1 MISLVENQSAVIKE
15 ASHLTAST
23 SHLIPPHGGEL
34 IDLIAQPD
42 RIAELKSQSK
52 EWPSWDLTG
61 RQLCDL
67 ELLLSGGFSPLRGFM
82 TRADYEGVCQNMRL
96 KSGLIWPMPITLDVS
111 EAFAK
116 TLKPG
121 SSKIALRDPEGVML
135 AVLSVEDVWQPDR
148 AAEAKAVFN
157 STSAAHPG
165 ADYAMNKSNPWYV
178 GGTLEGLQ
186 MPSHY
191 DFRALRLTPA
201 ELRAE
206 FARLGWRRLVAF
218 QTRNPMHRAHVE
230 LTFRA
235 AKQVEANLLLHPSVG
250 MTKPGDVDYFTRVR
264 CYQLLLSK
272 FPAGSVKLSMLPLA
286 MRMGGPR
293 EAIWHALIRKNHGV
307 THFIVGRDHA
317 GPGSDPET
325 KKPFYGPYDAQEV
338 FKKHEADIGVTMVP
352 FSMMV
357 YLEAEDRYIPDD
369 EVKKEDKVLNISGTE
384 LRDRLNEGRDIPA
397 RFTYPEV
404 VQELRRSFP
413 TRAKQVLTIFFTGLS
428 GSGKSTIANVLL
440 TKFLEV
446 GGRPV
451 TILDGDLVRKN
462 LSSELGFSKEH
473 RDINIRRIGYV
484 ASEITKNGGI
494 AICAP
499 IAPYDA
505 TRKHVRG
512 MIEPNGGFI
521 LVHIATTVEVCEQR
535 DRKGLYAKARAG
547 ILKEF
552 TGISDPYE
560 VPADAE
566 VTINTGDLSPEEAA
580 QEIILHLEREGFI
593 GTAAESI

>member
-1 MISLVENQSAVIKE
+1 M
-15 ASHLTAST
+15 TAAT

-34 IDLIAQPD
+34 VQLIAQPE
-42 RIAELKSQSK
+42 RSAELKAHSK

-67 ELLLSGGFSPLRGFM
+67 ELLVTGGFSPLRGFM
-82 TRADYEGVCQNMRL
+82 TRADYEGVCHNMRL
-96 KSGLIWPMPITLDVS
+96 ANGTLWPMPVTFDVT
-111 EAFAK
+111 EEFAK
-116 TLKPG
+116 KLTPG
-121 SSKIALRDPEGVML
+121 TSKVALRDPEGVML
-135 AVLSVEDVWQPDR
+135 AVLHVEEVWQPDR
-148 AAEAKAVFN
+148 KAEAQSVFAN
-157 STSAAHPG
+157 TSAAHPG
-165 ADYAMNKSNPWYV
+165 ADYAINKSNPWYV
-178 GGTLEGLQ
+178 GGKIEANQ
-186 MPSHY
+186 IPSHY
-191 DFRALRLTPA
+191 DFRNLRLTPA
-201 ELRAE
+201 EVRAE
-206 FARLGWRRLVAF
+206 FARVGWRRVVAF

-230 LTFRA
+230 LAFRA
-235 AKQVEANLLLHPSVG
+235 AKQVEANLLIHPVVG
-250 MTKPGDVDYFTRVR
+250 MTKPGDVDYYTRVR
-264 CYQLLLSK
+264 CYQLLLAK
-272 FPAGSVKLSMLPLA
+272 FPQSTAKLSLLPLA

-317 GPGSDPET
+317 GPGNDT
-325 KKPFYGPYDAQEV
+325 DGKPFYGPYEAQEV

-352 FSMMV
+352 FNMMV
-357 YLEAEDRYIPDD
+357 YLEDQDKYVPDD
-369 EVKKEDKVLNISGTE
+369 EVKKGDRVLNISGTE
-384 LRDRLNEGRDIPA
+384 LRQRLNEGREIPA
-397 RFTYPEV
+397 WFTYPEV
-404 VQELRRSFP
+404 VAELRRSFP
-413 TRAKQVLTIFFTGLS
+413 PRHKQGVTIFFTGLS

-440 TKFLEV
+440 TKFLET

-451 TILDGDLVRKN
+451 TLLDGDLVRKH

-505 TRKHVRG
+505 TRKHVRHL
-512 MIEPNGGFI
+512 IEPYGGFI
-521 LVHIATTVEVCEQR
+521 LVHIATSVDVCEQR

-566 VTINTGDLSPEEAA
+566 VTINTGELSAEEAA

-593 GTAAESI
+593 GTTSESV

>member
-1 MISLVENQSAVIKE
+1 M
-15 ASHLTAST
+15 TAST

-34 IDLIAQPD
+34 VNLIVTPE
-42 RIAELKSQSK
+42 RSAELKAHSR
-52 EWPSWDLTG
+52 EWPSWDLTA
-61 RQLCDL
+61 RQSCDL

-82 TRADYEGVCQNMRL
+82 NRADYDGVCQNMRL
-96 KSGLIWPMPITLDVS
+96 KSGVLWPMPITLDVT

-121 SSKIALRDPEGVML
+121 TSKIALRDAEGVML

-148 AAEAKAVFN
+148 TAEAKAVFN

-186 MPSHY
+186 LPSHY

-201 ELRAE
+201 ELRTE

-230 LTFRA
+230 LAFRA
-235 AKQVEANLLLHPSVG
+235 AKQVEANLLIHPVVG

-272 FPAGSVKLSMLPLA
+272 FPQGTAKLSLLPLA

-293 EAIWHALIRKNHGV
+293 EAIWHGLIRKNHGV

-317 GPGSDPET
+317 GPGKDT
-325 KKPFYGPYDAQEV
+325 DGKPFYGPYEAQEL

-352 FSMMV
+352 FNMMV
-357 YLEAEDRYIPDD
+357 YLEDQDQYVPDN
-369 EVKKEDKVLNISGTE
+369 EVPNGSRVLNLSGTD
-384 LRDRLNEGRDIPA
+384 LRDRLNQGRDIPSW
-397 RFTYPEV
+397 FTYPEV

-413 TRAKQVLTIFFTGLS
+413 PRHKQGVTIFFTGLS

-440 TKFLEV
+440 TKFLET

-451 TILDGDLVRKN
+451 TILDGDLVRKH

-505 TRKHVRG
+505 TRKAVRG
-512 MIEPNGGFI
+512 MIEPVGGFI
-521 LVHIATTVEVCEQR
+521 LVHIATTVETCEQR

-560 VPADAE
+560 EPKDAD
-566 VTINTGDLSPEEAA
+566 VVINTADLSPEEAA
-580 QEIILHLEREGFI
+580 QQIILHMEREGFI
-593 GTAAESI
+593 GVNGHSA

>member
-1 MISLVENQSAVIKE
+1 
-15 ASHLTAST
+15 LTAST

-34 IDLIAQPD
+34 VDLIATPERSAQ
-42 RIAELKSQSK
+42 LKAQSR
-52 EWPSWDLTG
+52 EFPSWDLTA
-61 RQLCDL
+61 RQVCDL

-82 TRADYEGVCQNMRL
+82 TRPDYDGVCQNMRL
-96 KSGLIWPMPITLDVS
+96 KSGVLWPMPITLDVA

-116 TLKPG
+116 GLKPG
-121 SSKIALRDPEGVML
+121 SSKVALRDPEGVML
-135 AVLSVEDVWQPDR
+135 AVLSVEDVWLPDR

-165 ADYAMNKSNPWYV
+165 ADYAMNKSNPWYL

-186 MPSHY
+186 LPAHY
-191 DFRALRLTPA
+191 DFRTLRFTPA

-230 LTFRA
+230 LAFRA
-235 AKQVEANLLLHPSVG
+235 AKQVEANLLIHPVVG

-272 FPAGSVKLSMLPLA
+272 FPPGTAKLSLLPLA

-293 EAIWHALIRKNHGV
+293 EAIWHGLIRKNHGV

-317 GPGSDPET
+317 GPGKDLDG
-325 KKPFYGPYDAQEV
+325 KPFYGPYEAQEA

-352 FSMMV
+352 FNMMV
-357 YLEAEDRYIPDD
+357 YLEDQDQYVPDN
-369 EVKKEDKVLNISGTE
+369 EVPNGSRVLNISGTE
-384 LRDRLNEGRDIPA
+384 LRDRLNQGRDIPSW
-397 RFTYPEV
+397 FTYPEV

-413 TRAKQVLTIFFTGLS
+413 PRHKQGVTIFFTGLS

-440 TKFLEV
+440 TKFLET

-451 TILDGDLVRKN
+451 TILDGDLVRKH

-499 IAPYDA
+499 IAPYDS
-505 TRKHVRG
+505 TRKAVRG
-512 MIEPNGGFI
+512 MIEPVGGFI
-521 LVHIATTVEVCEQR
+521 LVHIATTVETCEQR

-560 VPADAE
+560 EPKDAD
-566 VTINTGDLSPEEAA
+566 VVINTADVSPEEAA
-580 QEIILHLEREGFI
+580 QQIILHMEREGFI
-593 GTAAESI
+593 GVNGHGG

>member
-1 MISLVENQSAVIKE
+1 
-15 ASHLTAST
+15 LTASTT
-23 SHLIPPHGGEL
+23 SHLIPPHGGDL
-34 IDLIAQPD
+34 VDLIATPE
-42 RIAELKSQSK
+42 RSAELKAQSR
-52 EWPSWDLTG
+52 EYPSWDLTA
-61 RQLCDL
+61 RQSCDL

-82 TRADYEGVCQNMRL
+82 SRPDYDGVCHNMRL
-96 KSGLIWPMPITLDVS
+96 KSGVLWPMPITLDVT
-111 EAFAK
+111 ETFAK

-157 STSAAHPG
+157 STSVAHPG

-201 ELRAE
+201 ELRTE
-206 FARLGWRRLVAF
+206 FARLGWRQLVAF

-230 LTFRA
+230 LAFRA
-235 AKQVEANLLLHPSVG
+235 AKQVEANLLIHPVVG

-272 FPAGSVKLSMLPLA
+272 FPPGTAKLSLLPLA

-293 EAIWHALIRKNHGV
+293 EAIWHGLIRKNHGV

-317 GPGSDPET
+317 GPGKDLDG
-325 KKPFYGPYDAQEV
+325 KPFYGPYEAQEL

-352 FSMMV
+352 FNMMV
-357 YLEAEDRYIPDD
+357 YLEDQDQYVPDN
-369 EVKKEDKVLNISGTE
+369 EVPNGSRVLNLSGTD
-384 LRDRLNEGRDIPA
+384 LRDRLNQGRDIPSW
-397 RFTYPEV
+397 FTYPEV

-413 TRAKQVLTIFFTGLS
+413 PRHKQGVTIFFTGLS

-440 TKFLEV
+440 TKFLET

-451 TILDGDLVRKN
+451 TILDGDLVRKH

-499 IAPYDA
+499 IAPYDS
-505 TRKHVRG
+505 TRKAVRG
-512 MIEPNGGFI
+512 MIEPVGGFI
-521 LVHIATTVEVCEQR
+521 LVHIATSVETCEQR

-560 VPADAE
+560 EPKDAD
-566 VTINTGDLSPEEAA
+566 VVINTADVSPEEAA
-580 QEIILHLEREGFI
+580 QAIILHMEREGFI
-593 GTAAESI
+593 GVNGNNA

>member
-1 MISLVENQSAVIKE
+1 
-15 ASHLTAST
+15 LTVST

-34 IDLIAQPD
+34 IDLTATPE
-42 RIAELKSQSK
+42 RIAELKSHSK
-52 EWPSWDLTG
+52 DWPSWDLTG

-67 ELLLSGGFSPLRGFM
+67 ELLLTGGFSPLRGFM
-82 TRADYEGVCQNMRL
+82 TRADYESVCHNMRL
-96 KSGLIWPMPITLDVS
+96 AGGTLWPMPITLDVT
-111 EAFAK
+111 EEFARK
-116 TLKPG
+116 LTPG
-121 SSKIALRDPEGVML
+121 TSKVALRDPEGVML
-135 AVLSVEDVWQPDR
+135 AVLSVKEVWQPDR
-148 AAEAKAVFN
+148 KAEAQAVFA

-165 ADYAMNKSNPWYV
+165 ADYTINKANPWYV
-178 GGTLEGLQ
+178 GGTLEGTQL
-186 MPSHY
+186 PSHY
-191 DFRALRLTPA
+191 DFRNLRLTPA
-201 ELRAE
+201 EVRAE
-206 FARLGWRRLVAF
+206 FARVGWRRVVAF

-230 LTFRA
+230 LAFRA
-235 AKQVEANLLLHPSVG
+235 AKQVEASLLIHPVVG
-250 MTKPGDVDYFTRVR
+250 MTKPGDVDYYTRVR

-272 FPAGSVKLSMLPLA
+272 FPQSTAKLSLLPLA

-293 EAIWHALIRKNHGV
+293 EAIWHALIRKNHGCS
-307 THFIVGRDHA
+307 HFIVGRDHA
-317 GPGSDPET
+317 GPGKDT
-325 KKPFYGPYDAQEV
+325 DGKPFYGPYEAQDV
-338 FKKHEADIGVTMVP
+338 FKKHQADIGVTMVP
-352 FSMMV
+352 FNMMV
-357 YLEAEDRYIPDD
+357 YLEGQDKYIPDD
-369 EVKKEDKVLNISGTE
+369 EVKNGDRVLNISGTE
-384 LRDRLNEGRDIPA
+384 LRQRLNEGREIPA
-397 RFTYPEV
+397 WFTYPEV
-404 VQELRRSFP
+404 VSELRRSFP
-413 TRAKQVLTIFFTGLS
+413 PRHKQGVTIFFTGLS

-440 TKFLEV
+440 TKFLET

-451 TILDGDLVRKN
+451 TLLDGDLVRKH

-505 TRKHVRG
+505 TRKHVRQ
-512 MIEPNGGFI
+512 MIEPYGGFI
-521 LVHIATTVEVCEQR
+521 LVHIATSVEVCEQR

-566 VTINTGDLSPEEAA
+566 VTINTGDLSAEEAA

-593 GTAAESI
+593 GAAAESI